1 MDFALLAIF
10 SKELQ
15 RQVLR
20 LGDDV
25 WLLLGLVERHR
36 CIEFSPA
43 EGDLMPDMHEMWKRL
58 YEIAYE
64 WWAPGM
70 DVDEDRDQYEKK

>member
-1 MDFALLAIF
+1 MKEDPLPSDPASVEDLEQHSVDFALLAIF

-20 LGDDV
+20 LEV
-25 WLLLGLVERHR
+25 
-36 CIEFSPA
+36 
-43 EGDLMPDMHEMWKRL
+43 EMWKRL

-64 WWAPGM
+64 WWTPGM
-70 DVDEDRDQYEKK
+70 DVD